1 MKRSTPT
8 LSSSD
13 ASYPT
18 PAMKELFE
26 AIRKIKSTDEAA
38 NFFRDLLTI
47 AELKE
52 FSNRWQVV
60 KLLYEGRTYEGVAKH
75 LMISTATVTRVA
87 HWLHHGM
94 DGYRTVAE
102 RMKFRSQAKDV

>member
-1 MKRSTPT
+1 MN
-8 LSSSD
+8 
-13 ASYPT
+13 
-18 PAMKELFE
+18 ELFD
-26 AIRKIKSTDEAA
+26 AVLRIKSRTEAA

-52 FSNRWQVV
+52 FANRWAVV
-60 KLLYEGRTYEGVAKH
+60 KLLYQGFTYEAIAKR

-94 DGYRTVAE
+94 DGYRAIADRT
-102 RMKFRSQAKDV
+102 FIKDKKK

>member
-1 MKRSTPT
+1 
-8 LSSSD
+8 
-13 ASYPT
+13 
-18 PAMKELFE
+18 MKELFE
-26 AIRKIKSTDEAA
+26 AIRRIKSTDEAVR
-38 NFFRDLLTI
+38 FFRDLLTI

-52 FSNRWQVV
+52 FANRWQVV
-60 KLLYEGRTYEGVAKH
+60 KFLYQGMTYEAIAKR

-94 DGYRTVAE
+94 DGYRAVAD

>member
-1 MKRSTPT
+1 
-8 LSSSD
+8 
-13 ASYPT
+13 
-18 PAMKELFE
+18 MKELFE
-26 AIRKIKSTDEAA
+26 AVLHLKSSHEAA

-52 FSNRWQVV
+52 FANRWAVV
-60 KLLYEGRTYEGVAKH
+60 KLLYQGHTYEAIAKR

-94 DGYRTVAE
+94 DGYRTVAN
-102 RMKFRSQAKDV
+102 RMKFRLKTT

>member
-1 MKRSTPT
+1 MN
-8 LSSSD
+8 
-13 ASYPT
+13 
-18 PAMKELFE
+18 ELFD
-26 AIRKIKSTDEAA
+26 AVLLIKSRTEAA

-52 FSNRWQVV
+52 FANRWTVV
-60 KLLYEGRTYEGVAKH
+60 KLLYQGLTYEAIAKR

-94 DGYRTVAE
+94 DGYKIVAD
-102 RMKFRSQAKDV
+102 RMKLRSNAK

>member
-1 MKRSTPT
+1 MN
-8 LSSSD
+8 
-13 ASYPT
+13 
-18 PAMKELFE
+18 ELFE
-26 AIRKIKSTDEAA
+26 AMLQIKSRTEAS

-52 FSNRWQVV
+52 FANRWQVV
-60 KLLYEGRTYEGVAKH
+60 KLLYQGHTYEAIAKR

-94 DGYRTVAE
+94 DGYRAIAS
-102 RMKFRSQAKDV
+102 RMFRNKLK